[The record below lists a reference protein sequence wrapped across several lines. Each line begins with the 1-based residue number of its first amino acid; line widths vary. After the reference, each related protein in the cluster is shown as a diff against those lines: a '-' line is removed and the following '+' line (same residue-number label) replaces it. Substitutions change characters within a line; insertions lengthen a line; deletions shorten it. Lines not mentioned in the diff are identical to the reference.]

1 MRLVV
6 TVRGDEDGDDATV
19 AELGTWLKDVP
30 QLRGRVDRAER
41 DGGPT
46 GTMGPAV
53 DALVAVLEPG
63 GVAAVFA
70 GALVAWLQTRR
81 SSHTISVT
89 RPDGTRIS
97 ISSRQARGLSP
108 QEAADLA
115 ERLARPPA
123 DGGTQDGTRQ
133 VGPGDAT
140 HQASPGDGTRQ
151 VGPGDAT
158 RQADPGDGTRRED
171 PRDGN
176 SPGSPTA

>member
-6 TVRGDEDGDDATV
+6 TVHGDENGNGNGTDDSAGAA
-19 AELGTWLKDVP
+19 AELRTWLTDVP

-41 DGGPT
+41 DGGDAPDR
-46 GTMGPAV
+46 TMGPAV

-89 RPDGTRIS
+89 RPDGTRITL
-97 ISSRQARGLSP
+97 SSRQARSLSP
-108 QEAADLA
+108 QEAAELA

-123 DGGTQDGTRQ
+123 DEARQDGDADTQDG
-133 VGPGDAT
+133 DAPDSRT
-140 HQASPGDGTRQ
+140 T
-151 VGPGDAT
+151 
-158 RQADPGDGTRRED
+158 
-171 PRDGN
+171 
-176 SPGSPTA
+176 

>member
-6 TVRGDEDGDDATV
+6 TVRGDEDSADGGV
-19 AELGTWLKDVP
+19 AELGTWLRDVP

-41 DGGPT
+41 DGAPA
-46 GTMGPAV
+46 GTMGPAI

-89 RPDGTRIS
+89 RPDGTRITL
-97 ISSRQARGLSP
+97 SSRQARALSP

-115 ERLARPPA
+115 ERLAR
-123 DGGTQDGTRQ
+123 R
-133 VGPGDAT
+133 PGDAGPQNGTPEET
-140 HQASPGDGTRQ
+140 HE
-151 VGPGDAT
+151 
-158 RQADPGDGTRRED
+158 ED

-176 SPGSPTA
+176 SPDSRTT

>member
-6 TVRGDEDGDDATV
+6 TVCGDENSADGGV
-19 AELGTWLKDVP
+19 AELRTWLRDVP

-41 DGGPT
+41 DGAPA
-46 GTMGPAV
+46 GTMGTAV

-81 SSHTISVT
+81 SSHTIRVT
-89 RPDGTRIS
+89 RPDGTRITL
-97 ISSRQARGLSP
+97 SSRQARALSP

-115 ERLARPPA
+115 ERLARRPD
-123 DGGTQDGTRQ
+123 DGDSQDRTQEET
-133 VGPGDAT
+133 PE
-140 HQASPGDGTRQ
+140 
-151 VGPGDAT
+151 
-158 RQADPGDGTRRED
+158 ED

-176 SPGSPTA
+176 APDSRTA

>member
-6 TVRGDEDGDDATV
+6 TVHDDENGTGNTAGAA
-19 AELGTWLKDVP
+19 AELRTWLTDVP
-30 QLRGRVDRAER
+30 RLRGRVDRAEQDDRAER
-41 DGGPT
+41 DGGAPAR
-46 GTMGPAV
+46 TMGPAV

-89 RPDGTRIS
+89 RPDGTRITL
-97 ISSRQARGLSP
+97 SSRQARALSP

-123 DGGTQDGTRQ
+123 DGTRQ
-133 VGPGDAT
+133 DDGD
-140 HQASPGDGTRQ
+140 QDDGDGDT
-151 VGPGDAT
+151 
-158 RQADPGDGTRRED
+158 
-171 PRDGN
+171 RDGDP
-176 SPGSPTA
+176 SDSRTT

>member
-6 TVRGDEDGDDATV
+6 TVHDDENGTGDTAGAA
-19 AELGTWLKDVP
+19 AELRTWLTDVP
-30 QLRGRVDRAER
+30 RLRGRVDRAER
-41 DGGPT
+41 DDLGERDDRAERDGAPAR
-46 GTMGPAV
+46 TMGPAV

-89 RPDGTRIS
+89 RPDGTRITL
-97 ISSRQARGLSP
+97 SSRQARALSP

-123 DGGTQDGTRQ
+123 DGARQDDGDQDDGDGDTQDG
-133 VGPGDAT
+133 
-140 HQASPGDGTRQ
+140 
-151 VGPGDAT
+151 
-158 RQADPGDGTRRED
+158 DPSDSRT
-171 PRDGN
+171 
-176 SPGSPTA
+176 T